1 MSALDALRR
10 AYAGRAPGLLGAR
23 YSCAVLCPLAQTPE
37 GLSLLFE
44 VRADSL
50 RRQPGEVCFPGG
62 HAEPGETARQCAL
75 RETWEELGIPAS
87 AVTPSAPLDFLVQ
100 QGKFVMEPI
109 LAAVDA
115 AAAETLRLNRSEV
128 KETFLAPVEFFL
140 ANPPAVYTYDLLPDV
155 PEDFPYELIGF
166 PQGYPWRKGRA
177 SVPIYR
183 WQGHVIWGLTG
194 RIVRH
199 LLEEMEG

>member
-1 MSALDALRR
+1 MLKLSDFEARYRGHVPRPQD
-10 AYAGRAPGLLGAR
+10 APGR
-23 YSCAVLCPLAQTPE
+23 YGVLVPLVERAGE
-37 GLSLLFE
+37 LHLLFE

-87 AVTPSAPLDFLVQ
+87 AVTPIAPLDFLVQ

-115 AAAETLRLNRSEV
+115 AAAETLRLNRAEV
-128 KETFLAPVEFFL
+128 KETFLAPVEFFR
-140 ANPPAVYTYDLLPDV
+140 ANPPAV
-155 PEDFPYELIGF
+155 
-166 PQGYPWRKGRA
+166 
-177 SVPIYR
+177 
-183 WQGHVIWGLTG
+183 
-194 RIVRH
+194 
-199 LLEEMEG
+199 